1 MYSRYRSNTKCW
13 SRSCPSELGRDSRPT
28 HLHFVQ
34 HLATKDP
41 VTLFILS
48 SNITILSC
56 MKLKQAALG
65 IISRILRYAG
75 ILLLIYISMVFYLAL
90 TERRNAFPRAITHNE
105 ARAAI
110 ADKAKNINCTLDDG
124 TILEGF
130 VVGNEQNE
138 VLLYYPDADE
148 DAAQFLAELDS
159 LPGYAAATFNYR
171 GSGNN
176 KGSPSQETFE
186 SDAQM
191 IYECATQINGNA
203 PKVVAGR
210 GTGAILASRYAKS
223 AKTTLLIDPVLSI
236 AVAISDKYRILYPK
250 FLVRANIEIN
260 ANDIS
265 GTQNVIILSDRA
277 RFKDRT
283 QAVKSQFQGIKESY
297 RDSKTLSESLSSVIF
312 SK

>member
-1 MYSRYRSNTKCW
+1 
-13 SRSCPSELGRDSRPT
+13 
-28 HLHFVQ
+28 
-34 HLATKDP
+34 
-41 VTLFILS
+41 
-48 SNITILSC
+48 

-65 IISRILRYAG
+65 IVSRILRYAG

-124 TILEGF
+124 TVLEGF
-130 VVGNEQNE
+130 VIGNEQNN
-138 VLLYYPDADE
+138 VFLYYPDADE

-159 LPGYAAATFNYR
+159 LPDYATATFNYR

-176 KGSPSQETFE
+176 KGTPSQETFE

-191 IYECATQINGNA
+191 IYECASQINGKA
-203 PKVVAGR
+203 PEIVAGR
-210 GTGAILASRYAKS
+210 GTGAILATRHVKNT
-223 AKTTLLIDPVLSI
+223 KTTLLIDPVLSI

-250 FLVRANIEIN
+250 FLIRANVKMNVNEIS
-260 ANDIS
+260 AV
-265 GTQNVIILSDRA
+265 QNVIIFSDRA

-283 QAVKSQFQGIKESY
+283 NDVKSQLQSAKTAFRTTE
-297 RDSKTLSESLSSVIF
+297 TLSESISSVILR
-312 SK
+312 K

>member
-1 MYSRYRSNTKCW
+1 MKFK
-13 SRSCPSELGRDSRPT
+13 EL
-28 HLHFVQ
+28 
-34 HLATKDP
+34 
-41 VTLFILS
+41 
-48 SNITILSC
+48 
-56 MKLKQAALG
+56 ALG
-65 IISRILRYAG
+65 TLSRILRFAG

-90 TERRNAFPRAITHNE
+90 TERRIAFPRAITHNE
-105 ARAAI
+105 ARTAI
-110 ADKAKNINCTLDDG
+110 ADKAQNISCTLDDN
-124 TILEGF
+124 TVLEGF
-130 VVGNEQNE
+130 VIGNKHDN

-159 LPGYAAATFNYR
+159 FPGYAAVTFNYR

-176 KGSPSQETFE
+176 KGTPSQETFE
-186 SDAQM
+186 PDAQM
-191 IYECATQINGNA
+191 IYECASQING
-203 PKVVAGR
+203 KVPEIVAGR
-210 GTGAILASRYAKS
+210 GTGAILASRHAKS

-283 QAVKSQFQGIKESY
+283 QAVKSQFQGVKESY
-297 RDSKTLSESLSSVIF
+297 RASKTLSESLSSVIF

>member
-1 MYSRYRSNTKCW
+1 
-13 SRSCPSELGRDSRPT
+13 
-28 HLHFVQ
+28 
-34 HLATKDP
+34 
-41 VTLFILS
+41 
-48 SNITILSC
+48 

-65 IISRILRYAG
+65 IVSRILRYAG

-105 ARAAI
+105 ARTAI

-130 VVGNEQNE
+130 VVGNEQNG

-176 KGSPSQETFE
+176 KGTPSQETFE

-191 IYECATQINGNA
+191 IYECATQINGKA

-210 GTGAILASRYAKS
+210 GTGAILATKMVKS
-223 AKTTLLIDPVLSI
+223 DNLILLIDPVSSI
-236 AVAISDKYRILYPK
+236 ADAISEKYRLLYPK
-250 FLVRANIEIN
+250 FLVRADVEIKKE
-260 ANDIS
+260 DIS
-265 GTQNVIILSDRA
+265 SSNNIVILSDRA
-277 RFKDRT
+277 RFSDRT
-283 QAVKSQFQGIKESY
+283 EAVKQAFKGVNLSKRG
-297 RDSKTLSESLSSVIF
+297 SKTLFEAVYGVI
-312 SK
+312 SRK